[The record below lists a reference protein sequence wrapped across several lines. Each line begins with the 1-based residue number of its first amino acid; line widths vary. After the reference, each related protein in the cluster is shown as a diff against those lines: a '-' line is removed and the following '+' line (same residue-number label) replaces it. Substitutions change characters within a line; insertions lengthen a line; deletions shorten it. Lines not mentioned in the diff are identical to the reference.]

1 MASNRPSTLL
11 LRVDGFGWQDCL
23 ATGPGSAIL
32 GSLLFSALFPAPM
45 SVKFLLRVA
54 GTLLLA
60 WAAAAACVALHT
72 PLPWMLG
79 PLVATSVLSMAGA
92 PTESWGPLRNGG
104 QWAIGAALGLYFT
117 PEVSALVGSLWWAI
131 VLGIG
136 WALLL
141 GWGFGAWLYRLHAPR
156 MHGVP
161 ASMLRSTSYFA
172 GAIGAASE
180 MTLLSER
187 ENARTDLVAASH
199 SLRLLIVTITIP
211 FALQW
216 SGLQGL
222 DILIPT
228 VRDVSWPGLAL
239 LALLTGAGALVMDRL
254 GRANPWFMGAMLVS
268 MAVTMAGLHL
278 SAVPQAVVNAAQ
290 LVIGVSLGVR
300 FRAEFLHTAPRWLA
314 SVAVGTFG
322 LMGICAAFA
331 PVLAWATGLPG
342 VTLLLGTSPGG
353 ITEMA
358 ITAKV
363 LQLGVPVVTAF
374 QVCRLIAV
382 LMLVGPMFRRIY
394 PPTEGGSAI

>member
-1 MASNRPSTLL
+1 M
-11 LRVDGFGWQDCL
+11 DGFGWQDCL

-32 GSLLFSALFPAPM
+32 GSLLFSALFPPPM

-117 PEVSALVGSLWWAI
+117 PDVSALVGSLWWAI

-222 DILIPT
+222 DILTPT
-228 VRDVSWPGLAL
+228 VREVSWPGLAL
-239 LALLTGAGALVMDRL
+239 LALLTGVGALAMDRL

-278 SAVPQAVVNAAQ
+278 SAVPQALVNAAQ

-331 PVLAWATGLPG
+331 AVLAWAMGLPW

-394 PPTEGGSAI
+394 PPTKDGSAT

>member
-1 MASNRPSTLL
+1 M
-11 LRVDGFGWQDCL
+11 QDCL

-32 GSLLFSALFPAPM
+32 GSLLFSALFPPPM

-161 ASMLRSTSYFA
+161 APMLRSTSYFA

-222 DILIPT
+222 DILTPT
-228 VRDVSWPGLAL
+228 VREVSWPGLAL
-239 LALLTGAGALVMDRL
+239 LALLTGVGALAMDRL

-314 SVAVGTFG
+314 SVAAGTFG

-331 PVLAWATGLPG
+331 AVLAWATGLPW

-394 PPTEGGSAI
+394 PQQD

>member
-1 MASNRPSTLL
+1 MASIRPSTLL
-11 LRVDGFGWQDCL
+11 LRVDGFGLQDCL

-131 VLGIG
+131 ILGIA

-161 ASMLRSTSYFA
+161 APMLRSTSYFA

-331 PVLAWATGLPG
+331 AVLAWATGLPW